1 MKTFYLLAV
10 SLAFLYIQVYEQNK
24 VYKTKHSSSFAMI
37 SKAITPNFQAKKTMT
52 VGSLHLISVEIYDT
66 INRLKPIFMTHF
78 IKLSV

>member
-1 MKTFYLLAV
+1 MKTFYLLPV
-10 SLAFLYIQVYEQNK
+10 SLAFLYIQVYKQNK
-24 VYKTKHSSSFAMI
+24 VYKTKHSSSFVMI
-37 SKAITPNFQAKKTMT
+37 SKAITPNFQAKETMT